1 MRGGFRELVNEGS
14 AVSTVDL
21 ESTRAE
27 RERLHEQVR
36 LRNHLLVLLS
46 SAPVDEDLVRVMPFQ
61 VVDGTRHETD
71 REVG

>member
-1 MRGGFRELVNEGS
+1 VNS
-14 AVSTVDL
+14 VDL
-21 ESTRAE
+21 EATRAE

-46 SAPVDEDLVRVMPFQ
+46 SAPVDEDLVRVTPFQ